1 MHLTPVENIF
11 VLSDQRHG
19 EDTAAQKYDA
29 SESQG
34 TSVVTEIRLSGEL
47 VRVTEQRQF
56 VQIDSVNCSLE
67 YEQKP
72 LIFGKCMAYLLV
84 QVL

>member
-1 MHLTPVENIF
+1 MISGVERIQQLKDMMLVTHRAPVF
-11 VLSDQRHG
+11 VTVIQL
-19 EDTAAQKYDA
+19 A
-29 SESQG
+29 
-34 TSVVTEIRLSGEL
+34 GEL

-67 YEQKP
+67 YEPKS

>member
-1 MHLTPVENIF
+1 MERVQQLKNMMLVNHRAP
-11 VLSDQRHG
+11 
-19 EDTAAQKYDA
+19 A
-29 SESQG
+29 S
-34 TSVVTEIRLSGEL
+34 VTVIRLAGEL
-47 VRVTEQRQF
+47 VRGTEQRQF

-67 YEQKP
+67 YEQKS